1 MKHYLYLLFF
11 TVLTANAQSKLTD
24 KQFSDLQDKVRLLSN
39 KNIDSAF
46 IVADKIEKSNN
57 YIHKA
62 FAKGVK
68 GYLYHLT
75 NDSINSKK
83 NYSASLILINKAPK
97 GFERTKNLAYLYN
110 YGGLSD
116 MGRGNLSKALIKYQ
130 KGEILSN
137 EVNDIVQIIKFNIN
151 IALVNGKI
159 GNFKTAI
166 KKSLK
171 LAFLIEKNK
180 NLYTIEQY
188 NLNKSFTYLNLGNF
202 YETKFENENK
212 KNPILLDS
220 AFYFYEKTILFSFE
234 NTKNRIA
241 AQLNMAN
248 IFLYKNQIK
257 ETEKTYQTIVT
268 DAKENNLSDEFRIAI
283 YNLGHFYFLQK
294 KYAKALVYFEKTDSI
309 YHKNKSNIDDF
320 IFSNYYQSKIY
331 ESYSDKENSL
341 KYANIYLDYFEKN
354 EKDMMNQ
361 SQEIN
366 QSQNSNILKKEMEL
380 MKEKYTTIV
389 LVKKLAL
396 YFFGIISVLLIF
408 IYFKNRRKNK
418 MAELKY
424 HSIIERYK
432 EQLQQSAN
440 NKIETVNSE
449 IEKDNKTSNSNL
461 NLDEEKENL
470 LFEKLLKLEEQ
481 KTYLNQD
488 FTLQFVAKKIKTN
501 TTYLSYIVNKRFGKT
516 FSEYANELKINYV
529 INEMITN
536 KSYRKYS
543 TQAIAESVGYK
554 NATSFTKLFNK
565 KTGLSPVKFA
575 EKLHADNENIIQLAN

>member
-1 MKHYLYLLFF
+1 MKYYLFF
-11 TVLTANAQSKLTD
+11 FLLIFSKVNAQNTLTNVEFQ
-24 KQFSDLQDKVRLLSN
+24 KLQDKIRLLTATN
-39 KNIDSAF
+39 KDSAF
-46 IVADKIEKSNN
+46 IVANTIEKSDN

-62 FAKGVK
+62 FAKGAK
-68 GYLYHLT
+68 GYLYQLD

-83 NYSASLILINKAPK
+83 NSKEALLLINKAPK
-97 GFERTKNLAYLYN
+97 GYERTKNLAYLYN
-110 YGGLSD
+110 YEGLTDMAQGKFSD
-116 MGRGNLSKALIKYQ
+116 ALIKLQ
-130 KGEILSN
+130 KGETFSK
-137 EVNDIVQIIKFNIN
+137 EVNDIVQIIKFNTN

-159 GNFKTAI
+159 GNFKIAI
-166 KKSLK
+166 KKSLE
-171 LAFLIEKNK
+171 LASLIEKNK
-180 NLYTIEQY
+180 SLYSIEQY
-188 NLNKSFTYLNLGNF
+188 NSNKSTIYLNLGNY

-212 KNPILLDS
+212 KNVVLLDS
-220 AFYFYEKTILFSFE
+220 AFYFYKKTILFSFE
-234 NTKNRIA
+234 NTKNKIA

-257 ETEKTYQTIVT
+257 EAEKAYQTVVT
-268 DAKENNLSDEFRIAI
+268 EAKEHNLSDEHRIAI

-294 KYAKALVYFEKTDSI
+294 KYEKALVYFEKTDSI
-309 YHKNKSNIDDF
+309 YHKNQSNIDDF

-341 KYANIYLDYFEKN
+341 KHANIYLEYFEKN

-389 LVKKLAL
+389 LVKKIAFYTL
-396 YFFGIISVLLIF
+396 GILSVLLILV
-408 IYFKNRRKNK
+408 YFKNKRKNK
-418 MAELKY
+418 MAELNY
-424 HSIIERYK
+424 QTIIEKYK
-432 EQLQQSAN
+432 EQLHESAN
-440 NKIETVNSE
+440 KVVEIVNVD
-449 IEKDNKTSNSNL
+449 IEKDTKTSNSNL
-461 NLDEEKENL
+461 SLDEEKENL
-470 LFEKLLKLEEQ
+470 LFEKLMKLEEQ
-481 KTYLNQD
+481 KIYLNQD

-575 EKLHADNENIIQLAN
+575 EKLNADTESI

>member
-1 MKHYLYLLFF
+1 MKYYLFF
-11 TVLTANAQSKLTD
+11 FLLIFSKVNAQNTLTD
-24 KQFSDLQDKVRLLSN
+24 VEFQKLQDKIRLLTATN
-39 KNIDSAF
+39 KDSAF
-46 IVADKIEKSNN
+46 IVANKIEKSDN

-62 FAKGVK
+62 FAKGAK
-68 GYLYHLT
+68 GFLYQLD

-83 NYSASLILINKAPK
+83 NSKEALLLINKAPK
-97 GFERTKNLAYLYN
+97 GYERTKNLAYLYN
-110 YGGLSD
+110 YEGLTD
-116 MGRGNLSKALIKYQ
+116 MAQGKFSNALIKLQ
-130 KGEILSN
+130 KGETFSK
-137 EVNDIVQIIKFNIN
+137 EVNDIVQIIKFNTN

-159 GNFKTAI
+159 GNFKIAI
-166 KKSLK
+166 KKSLE
-171 LAFLIEKNK
+171 LASLIEKNK
-180 NLYTIEQY
+180 SLYSIEQY
-188 NLNKSFTYLNLGNF
+188 NSNKSTIYLNLGNY

-212 KNPILLDS
+212 KNPVLLDS
-220 AFYFYEKTILFSFE
+220 AFYFYKKTILFSFE
-234 NTKNRIA
+234 NTKNKIA
-241 AQLNMAN
+241 AQLNIAN
-248 IFLYKNQIK
+248 IFLYKNKFK
-257 ETEKTYQTIVT
+257 ETEKAYQTVVT
-268 DAKENNLSDEFRIAI
+268 EAKEHNLNDEHRIAI

-294 KYAKALVYFEKTDSI
+294 KYEKALVYFEKTDSI
-309 YHKNKSNIDDF
+309 YHKNQSNIDDF

-341 KYANIYLDYFEKN
+341 KHANIYLEYFEKN

-389 LVKKLAL
+389 LVKKIAFYTL
-396 YFFGIISVLLIF
+396 GILSVLLIL
-408 IYFKNRRKNK
+408 IYFKNKRKNK
-418 MAELKY
+418 MAELNY
-424 HSIIERYK
+424 QTIIEKYK
-432 EQLQQSAN
+432 EQLHEST
-440 NKIETVNSE
+440 NKVVEIVNVD
-449 IEKDNKTSNSNL
+449 IEKDTKTSNSNL
-461 NLDEEKENL
+461 SLDEEKENL
-470 LFEKLLKLEEQ
+470 LFEKLMKLEEQ
-481 KTYLNQD
+481 KIYLNQD

-575 EKLHADNENIIQLAN
+575 EKLNADTESI

>member
-1 MKHYLYLLFF
+1 MKYYLFF
-11 TVLTANAQSKLTD
+11 FLLIFSKVNAQNTLTNVEFQ
-24 KQFSDLQDKVRLLSN
+24 KLQDKIRLLTATN
-39 KNIDSAF
+39 KDSAF
-46 IVADKIEKSNN
+46 IVANTIEKSDN

-62 FAKGVK
+62 FAKGAK
-68 GYLYHLT
+68 GYLYQLD

-83 NYSASLILINKAPK
+83 NSKEALLLINKAPK
-97 GFERTKNLAYLYN
+97 GYERTKNLAYLYN
-110 YGGLSD
+110 YEGLTDMAQGKFSD
-116 MGRGNLSKALIKYQ
+116 ALIKLQ
-130 KGEILSN
+130 KGETFSK
-137 EVNDIVQIIKFNIN
+137 EVNDIVQIIKFNTN

-159 GNFKTAI
+159 GNFKIAI
-166 KKSLK
+166 KKSLE
-171 LAFLIEKNK
+171 LASLIEKNK
-180 NLYTIEQY
+180 SLYSIEQY
-188 NLNKSFTYLNLGNF
+188 NSNKSTIYLNLGNY

-212 KNPILLDS
+212 KNAVLLDS
-220 AFYFYEKTILFSFE
+220 AFYFYKKTILFSFE
-234 NTKNRIA
+234 NTKNKIA

-257 ETEKTYQTIVT
+257 EAEKAYQTVVT
-268 DAKENNLSDEFRIAI
+268 EAKEHNLSDEHRIAI

-294 KYAKALVYFEKTDSI
+294 KYEKALVYFEKTDSI
-309 YHKNKSNIDDF
+309 YHKNQSNIDDF

-341 KYANIYLDYFEKN
+341 KHANIYLEYFEKN

-389 LVKKLAL
+389 LVKKIAFYTL
-396 YFFGIISVLLIF
+396 GILSVLLILV
-408 IYFKNRRKNK
+408 YFKNKRKNK
-418 MAELKY
+418 MAELNY
-424 HSIIERYK
+424 QTIIEKYK
-432 EQLQQSAN
+432 EQLHESAN
-440 NKIETVNSE
+440 KVVEIVNVD
-449 IEKDNKTSNSNL
+449 IEKDTKTSNSNL
-461 NLDEEKENL
+461 SLDEEKENL
-470 LFEKLLKLEEQ
+470 LFEKLMKLEEQ
-481 KTYLNQD
+481 KIYLNQD

-575 EKLHADNENIIQLAN
+575 EKLNADTESI